1 MEMTH
6 VWNNETENVCVS
18 VSVCLRDGVRACML
32 ARRAQTSC
40 CEPN

>member
-6 VWNNETENVCVS
+6 VWNNETESVS
-18 VSVCLRDGVRACML
+18 VSVCLRDGVRAYML
-32 ARRAQTSC
+32 TRRAQTSC